1 MKCTH
6 DEPQY
11 LSASL
16 FFPRLWSATE
26 RWANVAV
33 FPWSIQ
39 AKSIWKAFSFIPG
52 YWILSPWISSSLAF
66 GIFAPKTSRKRQFL
80 EISFPRLLLMAVH
93 DCCNLLGPSLSFWVR
108 DQLFSNKTG
117 KMFMNQLNLTIS
129 KAIKTKLLFTISIQ
143 YQADQH

>member
-1 MKCTH
+1 MMSHSICLPVFFFH
-6 DEPQY
+6 DSGVPLKDEQM
-11 LSASL
+11 LQSFLGQS
-16 FFPRLWSATE
+16 RL
-26 RWANVAV
+26 
-33 FPWSIQ
+33 
-39 AKSIWKAFSFIPG
+39 KAFEKLFPLFQGTEYCHSG
-52 YWILSPWISSSLAF
+52 SPLVWHLGFSA
-66 GIFAPKTSRKRQFL
+66 FAPKTSRKRQFL